1 LHVKILQF
9 YDWDFVERPE
19 VDIMSSLFPHVAVDV
34 AIEHHVALLVN
45 DTDAAFPQDWVNAST
60 NQSVSCLSG
69 LSGTSTNCMMSV
81 DDVRIRFL
89 ELKTL

>member
-45 DTDAAFPQDWVNAST
+45 ILNDTDATFPQDWVNAST

-89 ELKTL
+89 E

>member
-1 LHVKILQF
+1 M
-9 YDWDFVERPE
+9 ERPE

-34 AIEHHVALLVN
+34 AAEHHVALLVN
-45 DTDAAFPQDWVNAST
+45 IFNDTDATFPQDWVNAST
-60 NQSVSCLSG
+60 NQSVRCLSG

-89 ELKTL
+89 E